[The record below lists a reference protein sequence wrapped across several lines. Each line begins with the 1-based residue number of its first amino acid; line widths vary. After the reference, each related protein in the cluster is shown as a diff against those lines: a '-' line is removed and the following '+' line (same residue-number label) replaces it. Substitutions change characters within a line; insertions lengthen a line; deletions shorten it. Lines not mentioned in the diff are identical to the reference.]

1 MSVKPALRG
10 GRGGA
15 FPITIGM
22 QPTFDHDEGVV
33 VRDIPGLDDFVEGY
47 GLDLLY
53 FSIYAFFLLTYS
65 TIAVVNGILLI
76 WVVVILRQPV
86 GTVICRAV

>member
-1 MSVKPALRG
+1 MD
-10 GRGGA
+10 
-15 FPITIGM
+15 FPEIYHRRM
-22 QPTFDHDEGVV
+22 DPTFDHDEGVV
-33 VRDIPGLDDFVEGY
+33 VRDIPGLDDFFEGY

-53 FSIYAFFLLTYS
+53 FTIYAFFLLTYA

-86 GTVICRAV
+86 GTVICRAI